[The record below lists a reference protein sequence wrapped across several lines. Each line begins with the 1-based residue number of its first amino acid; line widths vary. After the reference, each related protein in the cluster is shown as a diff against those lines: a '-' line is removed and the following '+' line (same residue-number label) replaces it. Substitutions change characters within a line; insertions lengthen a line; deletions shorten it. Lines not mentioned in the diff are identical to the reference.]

1 MASQAGLQNSADDAM
16 EKIIHHILLETNVAE
31 LAKVVKYDKKK
42 HLADLLPLT
51 NLPNGEPSA
60 QLLDVPVVK
69 SCYQLDELIEK
80 IKPDFND
87 VDVFTTEHGKKI
99 GSSFVKK
106 LPKKVMKKDAVVI
119 VLFLNR
125 DMDKWKGGNGT
136 FTPETNRLHD
146 INDGIVIGVIK

>member
-1 MASQAGLQNSADDAM
+1 MASQASIQNSAGNAM
-16 EKIIHHILLETNVAE
+16 EKIIHHILLEANVAE

-42 HLADLLPLT
+42 HIADLLPLT

-80 IKPDFND
+80 IKPDFKD
-87 VDVFTTEHGKKI
+87 VDKFETEKGKKI

-106 LPKKVMKKDAVVI
+106 LPKKVMKKNAVVI

-125 DMDKWKGGNGT
+125 DMDKWRGGTTT

-146 INDGIVIGVIK
+146 INDGIVIGVVK